1 MKKYIAVLLSLL
13 LLLGGCSAPAPIQEE
28 TLRFYYCTADVSYDS
43 NAVSIQ
49 SEMREISTLDT
60 TESII
65 RTYLAGPVSEELSP
79 PFPAGVKLIAITE
92 EESIVFVTLSEE
104 FAKLSNLDLT
114 MACSCLALTI
124 LDMTDADY
132 VSIAAED
139 SLLNGQQTIIFDR
152 NTVLLQDA
160 AVE

>member
-13 LLLGGCSAPAPIQEE
+13 LLLGGCSAPAPIPEE
-28 TLRFYYCTADVSYDS
+28 TLRFYYCTADAGFDS
-43 NAVSIQ
+43 DAVSIQ
-49 SEMREISTLDT
+49 AEMREIRAFDT

-65 RTYLAGPVSEELSP
+65 RTYLSGPTNEGLAS
-79 PFPAGVKLIAITE
+79 PFPSGVKLISLAE
-92 EESIVFVTLSEE
+92 EESTFFITLSEE
-104 FAKLSNLDLT
+104 FAKLSNLELT

-132 VSIAAED
+132 VSISAEN

-152 NTVLLQDA
+152 NAVLLQDA